1 MDHENH
7 ILYQGTIGAMEKDLE
22 LQVAYHHLGETEQG
36 LNFARQ
42 QLDLARE
49 VDIRT
54 YAIVHLENI
63 VET

>member
-42 QLDLARE
+42 
-49 VDIRT
+49 
-54 YAIVHLENI
+54 
-63 VET
+63 